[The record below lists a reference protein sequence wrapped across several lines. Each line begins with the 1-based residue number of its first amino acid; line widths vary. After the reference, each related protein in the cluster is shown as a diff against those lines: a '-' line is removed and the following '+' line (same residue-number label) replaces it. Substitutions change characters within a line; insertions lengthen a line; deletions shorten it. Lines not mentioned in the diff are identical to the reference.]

1 MSLKLSIKIGLFSSI
16 FPLIAFAE
24 TYTVQKGDTLEKIAR
39 KFNVSVEEI
48 KKANNIKD
56 ERKIRDGMKLEI
68 PTSKTN
74 SKTESKK
81 TSKRESERN
90 RELTYVVQKGDT
102 LETIAKKYGLTVKEL
117 MDYNDMKD
125 EKIFAGD
132 ELKIPKKGAKI
143 AQKQEQKEQEK
154 RDLSSCE
161 VYIIKRGGTLE
172 HVSKKL
178 GISVKTLEKLNN
190 ISADKWLKAGE
201 KICIGEKKE
210 EKTAETAQKK
220 ASECTLIY
228 RPKSTVSLDEISRKF
243 NVTVEK
249 LKKWNNISRS
259 TIPAGQ
265 EVCVAKEEVES
276 EQAIQEEKKTK
287 IIVYRVKRG
296 DTLEK
301 IAEKFGVS
309 KEDIISLNNLK
320 REKVYYGQ
328 RLKIPAA
335 VALKT
340 EQPEKPGEKE
350 KPEET
355 QVKIETK
362 QPPLPKPVEPK
373 ETEKETVKLEGVKL
387 SWPVK
392 GNVVAKFQ
400 NDEQVRHLGI
410 DIETDCGQ
418 SVKAAADGRVIY
430 AGDGIKAFGNLV
442 VIRHNNGLTTV
453 YGYLDDISVREGKV
467 VNRGDVIGKAGK
479 LKNSDKCG
487 IYFEVRKNVTPVDPL
502 NILE

>member
-1 MSLKLSIKIGLFSSI
+1 MSLKLSTKIGLFSSI

-24 TYTVQKGDTLEKIAR
+24 TYTVQKGDTLEKIAG
-39 KFNVSVEEI
+39 KFNVSIKEI

-56 ERKIRDGMKLEI
+56 ERKMRDGIKLV
-68 PTSKTN
+68 SSSNKTN
-74 SKTESKK
+74 FKTGSKK
-81 TSKRESERN
+81 ISKRKSERN
-90 RELTYVVQKGDT
+90 RELTYVVRKGDA
-102 LETIAKKYGLTVKEL
+102 LETIAKKYRLTVKEL
-117 MDYNDMKD
+117 MDYNGMKD
-125 EKIFAGD
+125 ERIFIGD
-132 ELKIPKKGAKI
+132 ELKIPPKGAKI

-154 RDLSSCE
+154 RGLSSCK
-161 VYIIKRGGTLE
+161 VYVLKRGGTLK

-210 EKTAETAQKK
+210 EKTAETTQKK
-220 ASECTLIY
+220 ASECTLVY
-228 RPKSTVSLDEISRKF
+228 RSKSTVSLDEISKKF
-243 NVTVEK
+243 NVPVEK
-249 LKKWNNISRS
+249 LKKWNNLSKS

-265 EVCVAKEEVES
+265 EVCVAKE
-276 EQAIQEEKKTK
+276 
-287 IIVYRVKRG
+287 
-296 DTLEK
+296 
-301 IAEKFGVS
+301 
-309 KEDIISLNNLK
+309 
-320 REKVYYGQ
+320 
-328 RLKIPAA
+328 
-335 VALKT
+335 
-340 EQPEKPGEKE
+340 

-355 QVKIETK
+355 QVKVETK
-362 QPPLPKPVEPK
+362 QPPLPKPAEPK
-373 ETEKETVKLEGVKL
+373 EAEKETVKLEGVKL

-392 GNVVAKFQ
+392 GDVVAKFQ

-410 DIETDCGQ
+410 DIETDCDQ

-442 VIRHNNGLTTV
+442 VIRHNNRLTTV
-453 YGYLDDISVREGKV
+453 YGYLDDMSVREGEV